1 MHNRERVPQLD
12 PAALE
17 QDVEPSLFVL
27 QTVYKGERRTVA
39 DGVAF
44 PPPNERVVI
53 NWRGDKSTVL
63 MDDLESL
70 YERFGTSPQVMWRHE
85 SGLLTEAEP
94 QDLIDCYQ

>member
-1 MHNRERVPQLD
+1 MHDREAVPELD

-44 PPPNERVVI
+44 PPPNEKVVI
-53 NWRGDKSTVL
+53 NWRGEETMTCIGS
-63 MDDLESL
+63 LETL
-70 YERFGTSPQVMWRHE
+70 YKRFGQSPQVMWRHS
-85 SGLLTEAEP
+85 SGILTEAEP
-94 QDLIDCYQ
+94 QELIDSYS